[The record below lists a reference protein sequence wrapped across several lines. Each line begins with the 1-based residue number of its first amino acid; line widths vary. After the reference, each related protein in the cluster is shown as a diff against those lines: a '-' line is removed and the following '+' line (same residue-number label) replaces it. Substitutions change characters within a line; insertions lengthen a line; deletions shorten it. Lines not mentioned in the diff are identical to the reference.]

1 LCFLSEFKDHLDFSK
16 FFVIKL
22 HQIIFMEEDIPLENI
37 TDNNTSEQNIETE
50 STSWDYHLLISSK
63 HLDFIEQ
70 TQYALRKGNFKITT
84 TQSSKELFKIIKKEK
99 PHMLIMDVEIDDELD
114 GVEIC
119 WDLKSDPITH
129 SLPVIFISD
138 KNEDFIQMAAY
149 EAGADDFIIRPARS
163 RILLAKL
170 NAWLHRCYEISDNSG
185 PVRKFGNIEI
195 DEDQYMV
202 YKKGQSLKMSKKE
215 FQLLLLLTSKPGK
228 VFRRNNI
235 LAKIWGD
242 DIIVGDRN
250 IDTHVKKL
258 RKKLGKEH
266 IHTVRGI
273 GYKFKY

>member
-1 LCFLSEFKDHLDFSK
+1 MLSENLVDNPIENTINELS
-16 FFVIKL
+16 
-22 HQIIFMEEDIPLENI
+22 LE
-37 TDNNTSEQNIETE
+37 SEVN
-50 STSWDYHLLISSK
+50 SWKYHLLIGSK
-63 HLDFIEQ
+63 HLEFLEQ
-70 TQYALRKGNFKITT
+70 TQYALRKGDFKITT
-84 TQSSKELFKIIKKEK
+84 TQSSKEFFKIVKKEK
-99 PHMLIMDVEIDDELD
+99 PHLIILDVEIDDDLD

-119 WDLKSDPITH
+119 WDLKSDPATH
-129 SLPVIFISD
+129 PLPIIFISE

-149 EAGADDFIIRPARS
+149 EAGADDFVVRPARS

-170 NAWLHRCYEISDNSG
+170 NAWLHRCYEISDNAEQI
-185 PVRKFGNIEI
+185 RKFGNIEI

-258 RKKLGKEH
+258 RKKLGKDH